1 MPKRVRLS
9 EKVLRDAIPAEG
21 RDYQI
26 FDDNVRGFAACIYRG
41 GGRAFTLDY
50 RHAGRQ
56 RRMTFARWPEWSV
69 SAARDRARELRRDVD
84 LGRDP
89 LAERD
94 QSREAPRV
102 QDLIDRYLKEH
113 VTRLSDLNAADQ
125 KSMMTKLIAPHWG
138 KKLVTDI
145 TRTDVEKLLA
155 KIAEGRARPHKARPN
170 NRARK
175 LQGPK
180 PTPVRANRVGEA
192 LRKMFNLAVEWGMCK
207 ENPASGFYRRVEN
220 PRERFLTREEIDR
233 LSAALDAD
241 PDQRAAG
248 IIRIC
253 MLTGARVG
261 EVRQARFEQF
271 NLELG
276 IWSKPAATTKQRK
289 VHRVPISED
298 VAAII
303 RQRQLLVPRGNPW
316 LFPGDVPGQ
325 PVKEIRRF
333 WQRIQK
339 AAGIEDARIH
349 DLQAAGP
356 YSDADDAPLRPPA
369 RRTAARRARC
379 RGQCGPATAEG
390 GSRSGTGSE
399 IRLIG
404 PPRHALS
411 LVLVNARQTGV
422 IRRRMERSSG
432 TSLPSECA
440 TNQSCISATSSP
452 CEAGTPR
459 S

>member
-1 MPKRVRLS
+1 MPSRIRLT

-26 FDDNVRGFAACIYRG
+26 FDDDIRGFAACIYRG
-41 GGRAFTLDY
+41 GGRAFTFDY

-56 RRMTFARWPEWSV
+56 RRMTFARSPEWSV
-69 SAARDRARELRRDVD
+69 TAARDRARELRREVD
-84 LGRDP
+84 LGHDP

-94 QSREAPRV
+94 QIREAPRV

-113 VTRLSDLNAADQ
+113 VTRLSTMNAADQ
-125 KSMMTKLIAPHWG
+125 KSMVAKLIAPHWG
-138 KKLVTDI
+138 KKLVTEI
-145 TRTDVEKLLA
+145 TKAEVGKLLE
-155 KIAEGRARPHKARPN
+155 KIAEGRARPHKAKPN

-180 PTPVRANRVGEA
+180 PTPVRANRVGEV
-192 LRKMFNLAVEWGMCK
+192 LRKMFNLAIEWGWR
-207 ENPASGFYRRVEN
+207 EDNPANGFYRRVES
-220 PRERFLTREEIDR
+220 PRERFLTRGEIDR
-233 LSAALDAD
+233 LAAVLDAD

-298 VAAII
+298 VAAIV
-303 RQRQLLVPRGNPW
+303 RQRNLLVPKGNPW

-333 WQRIQK
+333 WLRVQK
-339 AAGIEDARIH
+339 EAGIEDARIH
-349 DLQAAGP
+349 DLRHTFASLLVNGGASLEMIGKLLGHTQMQTTQRYAHLL
-356 YSDADDAPLRPPA
+356 DAPLRA
-369 RRTAARRARC
+369 GLDAVASA
-379 RGQCGPATAEG
+379 
-390 GSRSGTGSE
+390 
-399 IRLIG
+399 IR
-404 PPRHALS
+404 PRLKVVQDQVPDRKFA
-411 LVLVNARQTGV
+411 
-422 IRRRMERSSG
+422 
-432 TSLPSECA
+432 
-440 TNQSCISATSSP
+440 
-452 CEAGTPR
+452 
-459 S
+459 